1 MLNKKINSPLT
12 RRSGHLFIATLLL
25 MLTTLCSA
33 SESSGITIS
42 SASLEQQGKAFLLN
56 AKINYRLSPETI
68 DALSNGITI
77 VLNVK
82 FSTIEQR
89 RWLWDKHSYTLILPY
104 QIKYHTFAETYQV
117 TDLTTLHQQN
127 FSSLSAAIDA
137 LGSLDEIP
145 LHQLSAKN
153 VERHTG
159 TISAHL
165 NIEALP
171 LPMRPMAYLTPA
183 WHLNSDT
190 FEWPLK

>member
-1 MLNKKINSPLT
+1 MLNKKIDRPLMRHT
-12 RRSGHLFIATLLL
+12 CHFFIAILLL

-33 SESSGITIS
+33 SENIGITIS
-42 SASLEQQGKAFLLN
+42 SANLEQQDKTFLLS
-56 AKINYRLSPETI
+56 AKINYHLSPETI

-77 VLNVK
+77 IFNVK
-82 FSTIEQR
+82 FSTIAQR

-137 LGSLDEIP
+137 LGNLDEIP
-145 LHQLSAKN
+145 LHQLTAKN
-153 VERHTG
+153 FERHTG
-159 TISAHL
+159 SISAYL

-183 WHLNSDT
+183 WHLSSDT
-190 FEWPLK
+190 FKWPLK